1 MMNKDIHRLSNT
13 GAIKTN
19 MTNINFTQPHFIIYP
34 YICRLRLNHYQ
45 DGKEHHCNN
54 QIKIHSR

>member
-1 MMNKDIHRLSNT
+1 MINKDIHRLSNT
-13 GAIKTN
+13 GAIKIN

-45 DGKEHHCNN
+45 DGKEHHCDN
-54 QIKIHSR
+54 